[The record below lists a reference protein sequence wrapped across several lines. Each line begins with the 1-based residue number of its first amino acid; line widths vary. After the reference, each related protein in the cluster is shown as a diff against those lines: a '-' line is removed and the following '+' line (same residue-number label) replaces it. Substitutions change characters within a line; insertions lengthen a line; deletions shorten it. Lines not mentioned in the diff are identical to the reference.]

1 VEEPRYG
8 PTEAGTVL
16 LELGAEVGALI
27 LHVPQEL
34 NGHEIDISRAG
45 APGAPGA
52 PDAPRTHAQVRER
65 PSGRGTVYSALY
77 PGLVAGTYAVWRDE
91 ATVAATVTVTG
102 GQVASCNWP
111 AADPVQEPGPPGP
124 GLRTGCRG
132 PGTRSGGPGRA
143 AGGPARGCGP
153 GRTEMQVV
161 RTGLRAGR
169 AVSSGPV
176 SAPRRNSR

>member
-1 VEEPRYG
+1 VKEPRYG

-45 APGAPGA
+45 AP
-52 PDAPRTHAQVRER
+52 DAPRTHAQVRER

-77 PGLVAGTYAVWRDE
+77 PGLAAGSYAVWRDE

-102 GQVASCNWP
+102 GQVASCTWP
-111 AADPVQEPGPPGP
+111 AADPVQEPG
-124 GLRTGCRG
+124 
-132 PGTRSGGPGRA
+132 
-143 AGGPARGCGP
+143 
-153 GRTEMQVV
+153 
-161 RTGLRAGR
+161 
-169 AVSSGPV
+169 
-176 SAPRRNSR
+176 APDLV